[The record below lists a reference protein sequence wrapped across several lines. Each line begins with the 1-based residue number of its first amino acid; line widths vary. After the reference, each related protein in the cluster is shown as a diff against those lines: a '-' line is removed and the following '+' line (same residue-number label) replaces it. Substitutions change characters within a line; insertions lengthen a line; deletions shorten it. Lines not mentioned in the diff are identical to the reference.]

1 MIDFTSYDHEDNPS
15 IHVVDLEGNLD
26 GETAEYFFKCIES
39 IIDEGRT
46 RLIINCVKL
55 EYISS
60 LGLAMLMRV
69 HSRMKKRG
77 GDVRVSRLEGVV
89 ADALSISGFDK
100 ILKMYPSVGDAASS
114 FR

>member
-1 MIDFTSYDHEDNPS
+1 MIDFTSYDCEDDPT

-26 GETAEYFFKCIES
+26 GETAEYFSKCIQD

-46 RLIINCVKL
+46 KLIINCVKL

-69 HSRMKKRG
+69 HSRMKKHG
-77 GDVRVSRLEGVV
+77 GDVRVARLAGVV
-89 ADALSISGFDK
+89 ADALSISGFDR

-114 FR
+114 F